1 MKKLG
6 CFVAVF
12 CLFFMAAMPMFA
24 QTESDS
30 PYIITNGRAQDFVE
44 FEELVSGPMP
54 WVRDRTF
61 VPDYRAIYI
70 AQAKRFEAF
79 AAKYPASPLK
89 AEALLR
95 IAALYSDVEGQEV
108 HMFRQQM
115 FFCQGVALEQQNKQ
129 DFYLCEQKFMLSVVS
144 SGSVKDPTYE
154 YLGRQ
159 ILNELVEK
167 YPHVKRYIRV
177 AGGGFSFDET
187 EEIGAIALYILTR
200 GMMPKDMFSH
210 YETILQYYEIRPEL
224 RRDIRNRLGGYI

>member
-1 MKKLG
+1 MKKVSG
-6 CFVAVF
+6 FIAVL
-12 CLFFMAAMPMFA
+12 CLLVLAVPAFA
-24 QTESDS
+24 QQESDS
-30 PYIITNGRAQDFVE
+30 PYDIINGRHQDFAE
-44 FEELVSGPMP
+44 FEKLVSGPLP
-54 WVRDRTF
+54 WIRDKTL
-61 VPDYRAIYI
+61 VPDIRAMYI

-79 AAKYPASPLK
+79 VTKYPASPLK

-95 IAALYSDVEGQEV
+95 MAVLYFDVEGQEV

-129 DFYLCEQKFMLSVVS
+129 DFYLCKQKFMLSVVS